1 MIDRLNDIHIR
12 QFNSR
17 TLAYI
22 GKTKAHHPTHS
33 RAWALNT
40 EEKWKTQ
47 RMVAQTKSMQLYVYK
62 ERYHMRP
69 SVITTNEEKGKR
81 LKERIII
88 IRPSNS
94 DIFTSHGL
102 GYVALAA
109 SGRRFR
115 IMCGTC
121 NFDGLGLQLFWY

>member
-1 MIDRLNDIHIR
+1 
-12 QFNSR
+12 
-17 TLAYI
+17 
-22 GKTKAHHPTHS
+22 
-33 RAWALNT
+33 
-40 EEKWKTQ
+40 
-47 RMVAQTKSMQLYVYK
+47 MVAQTKSMQLYVYK

-94 DIFTSHGL
+94 DRFTSHGL

-121 NFDGLGLQLFWY
+121 NFDGLGLQLFRYQIVALLLHRYLGLSGSRGFSNRCLCHRLNGLRG